1 MELFHSFLLWL
12 SDIPL
17 YIYIYTIRSCGAS
30 LSIYLL
36 IDILVVCFY
45 DLAIVN
51 SAALNIGVHVC
62 F

>member
-1 MELFHSFLLWL
+1 MGCHCLLWIK
-12 SDIPL
+12 DI
-17 YIYIYTIRSCGAS
+17 GAS

-45 DLAIVN
+45 DLAIIN
-51 SAALNIGVHVC
+51 SAALNIRVHVS